1 MMDEHRAIVDAIAQ
15 RDEDAAQQAVR
26 THMENAER
34 TLLRTIEENC
44 LADEAKLAKEK
55 AKENENG

>member
-34 TLLRTIEENC
+34 TLLRTIEENS